1 MRIAKKFGPYN
12 DKQQARPWIA
22 KVIEWRVGQRAEL
35 AWGTFLGDES
45 GGEAEI
51 EAVRGDVV
59 LYGQKGRAGHHGF
72 SVYALVAAD
81 GALQACNEIQAAKE
95 FRDRRNSATPTYAD
109 VKSYMTKK

>member
-22 KVIEWRVGQRAEL
+22 KVVEWRVGQRAEL
-35 AWGTFLGDES
+35 QWGTFLGDDN

-51 EAVRGDVV
+51 EAAPGDVV

-72 SVYALVAAD
+72 SVYALVTAD
-81 GALQACNEIQAAKE
+81 GCLQACNEIQAAKA
-95 FRDRRNSATPTYAD
+95 FRDRRGSLTPTVAA
-109 VKSYMTKK
+109 VQAYMKKK